1 MSKKQNGIFIPMP
14 ELNIKEFDPVVY
26 MDCYDEKIFVPNV
39 ICDNS
44 ERAVVGT
51 AIVEIS
57 IVDEE

>member
-1 MSKKQNGIFIPMP
+1 MP
-14 ELNIKEFDPVVY
+14 ELNIKGFDPVVY

-51 AIVEIS
+51 AIVGIS